1 MRGGLVG
8 SGGGLVK
15 LYVAHPMTSYGT
27 GHEARMLAVLT
38 ACFPE
43 AEVVNPSAQCWQTDD
58 DWLEDW
64 GTLLPSL
71 DLLVV
76 FAGPDGTIGA
86 GCLREVADA
95 LARCI
100 PVLALDNDGQL
111 RAFGG
116 LSVDEPVPRPRSI
129 GRLVLGE
136 PAEHFTKTVT
146 AKGALAGRLCKVPS

>member
-1 MRGGLVG
+1 M
-8 SGGGLVK
+8 K
-15 LYVAHPMTSYGT
+15 LYAAHPMTSYGT
-27 GHEARMLAVLT
+27 GHEAHMLAHLV
-38 ACFPE
+38 ANFPE
-43 AEVVNPSAQCWQTDD
+43 AEVVNPSARGWVSDAE
-58 DWLEDW
+58 WLAAWEA
-64 GTLLPSL
+64 LLGDL

-76 FAGPDGTIGA
+76 FAAPDGTIGA

-146 AKGALAGRLCKVPS
+146 AKGALAGRLCNVPS